1 MEKVKKNFFQRI
13 KMAIFNVEKYQE
25 LALEKPKIALK
36 YFIKLILILTIVISL
51 SAIYKF
57 GTMASFFIDTFKNDF
72 PEFTFSNNTLVAEEI
87 VNTERES
94 KNLKL
99 GMIID
104 TTIEDNE
111 EQVNKYI
118 TEISDCP
125 NGIIFLKDKFIFQIE
140 GLAGQTT
147 YNYADINADN
157 INDITKQSIL
167 TTLENTNMAT
177 IYIAF
182 FISICIYM
190 FILYLISTSIETLLL
205 AILGFFTAKIV
216 KLNMKFSQIITMAIY
231 AITLSVLLNTIY
243 TPIKLLTNFNMQYF
257 SLMYTLIPY
266 IYLITAIL
274 MARTELE
281 KQQVEIEKIERVQKD
296 VREELE
302 EEKKKELEKEEL
314 KKEKKKQ
321 KDKKDNEGE
330 EPEGSEA

>member
-1 MEKVKKNFFQRI
+1 MEKIKRNFFQRL
-13 KMAIFNVEKYQE
+13 KMAIFNIEKYQD
-25 LALEKPKIALK
+25 LALEKLKISLK

-51 SAIYKF
+51 ASVYKF
-57 GTMASFFIDTFKNDF
+57 GTMASFFIDTFKSDF

-94 KNLKL
+94 KQLKL
-99 GMIID
+99 GIIVD
-104 TTIEDNE
+104 TTIENDE
-111 EQVNKYI
+111 EQINKYI

-125 NGIIFLKDKFIFQIE
+125 NGIIFLKDKLIFQIE

-147 YNYADINADN
+147 YNYEELNTGN

-167 TTLENTNMAT
+167 ETLENINVTA

-190 FILYLISTSIETLLL
+190 FVLYLISTSIEMLLL

-231 AITLSVLLNTIY
+231 SITLSVLLNTIY
-243 TPIKLLTNFNMQYF
+243 TPIKLLTDFNMQYF
-257 SLMYTLIPY
+257 SLMYTVIPY

-274 MARTELE
+274 MTKTEME
-281 KQQVEIEKIERVQKD
+281 KQQIEVEKIKKVQED
-296 VREELE
+296 VREEIE
-302 EEKKKELEKEEL
+302 EEKRREAEKE
-314 KKEKKKQ
+314 KQKEKKKQ
-321 KDKKDNEGE
+321 KDKKSNNDE